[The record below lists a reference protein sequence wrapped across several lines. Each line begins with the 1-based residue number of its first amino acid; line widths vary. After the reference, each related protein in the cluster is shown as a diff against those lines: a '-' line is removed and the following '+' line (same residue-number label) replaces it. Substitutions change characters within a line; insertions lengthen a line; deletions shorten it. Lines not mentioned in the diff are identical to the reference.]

1 VIGSTVSHYRV
12 IEKLGGGGMGV
23 VYKAQDTTLG
33 RFVALKFLPEDLA
46 HDRAALERFR
56 REAKAASALNH
67 ANICTIYDVGEEN
80 GRSFIVM
87 EFLDGMT
94 LKHRIESKA
103 LPLELVLHLGT
114 EITDALEAAHAEGII
129 HRDIKPANI
138 FVTKRGHAKVLDF
151 GLAQL
156 VPAAQGVSASV
167 MPTITAEQELTTPGT
182 TIGTVGYMS
191 PEQARGEELDV
202 RTDLFSFGAV
212 FYEMATGRMAFLG
225 NTAAI
230 IHDAILNRAP
240 VPVSRLN
247 AGLPPKFE
255 EIISKALEKD
265 RKLRYQNASD
275 MGADL
280 QRLHRDIELAEL
292 RLSDTSAAGRAV
304 VPTVRNKRAAVIA
317 TIAILAIAAGIVL
330 WRLSVPANPGTRTL
344 MQRSITAN
352 PPENPVYAA
361 AISPD
366 GRSLAYAD
374 FTGVFVRLLETGETH
389 SLPLPQSFCF
399 R

>member
-12 IEKLGGGGMGV
+12 IEKLGSGGMGV
-23 VYKAQDTTLG
+23 VYKAQDTALG

-94 LKHRIESKA
+94 LKHRIESKP
-103 LPLELVLHLGT
+103 LPLEEVLHLGT

-156 VPAAQGVSASV
+156 APVAQGVSTSV
-167 MPTITAEQELTTPGT
+167 MPTITAEQELTRHGT

-240 VPVSRLN
+240 VPVSLLN
-247 AGLPPKFE
+247 PGLPPKFE
-255 EIISKALEKD
+255 EIIGKALEKD

-275 MGADL
+275 MRADL
-280 QRLHRDIELAEL
+280 QRLHRDIELTEL
-292 RLSDTSAAGRAV
+292 RRADPSATSRAV
-304 VPTVRNKRAAVIA
+304 VPTVRSKRAAVIA
-317 TIAILAIAAGIVL
+317 IVAILAIAAGVVL
-330 WRLSVPANPGTRTL
+330 WRQSVPANPGARML